1 MRNRVSPSF
10 KIVWELR
17 SELNDY
23 VDIPKSVYLVR
34 LGMRLRR
41 RNGDRVLVVGIFQ
54 NAGSGQ
60 TVLKSLYRARFRR
73 TAAIHS
79 SAGGSPR
86 VEKYGVSAIGGAA
99 AASVV
104 GLAIGAFIFWQR
116 GIFADYQPGVLA
128 LLLASFALGGAITG
142 WVLVRLL
149 QQHVDET
156 WLARCASTILA
167 GETVVM
173 AEVEVS
179 EAPRVLVIL
188 RDVEAEAPVTF
199 AFHSPP
205 PFPVESA
212 TQPLWDERPSSQ
224 RFSENAAHL
233 ARSIAVSRQARPRG
247 RSFLRRLRDVE
258 GALEWA
264 NASLTMSAEMR
275 HAFTLSAEWLLD
287 NAYLIREQVT
297 DLQRSLPQK
306 YYGKLPLIA
315 GGPEA
320 GLPRVYHV
328 ASKIVSETGGAL
340 EAEIIRKFL
349 VAFQVITPLD
359 IGELWALPLM
369 LRLQLLECLRTLAI
383 QVEQQQNQS
392 EEADFWANRLISAAR
407 HSSLQLLKMMEELVK
422 RHPEPTAHFASELMA
437 RLYDEEAALPL
448 VSGWLERSL
457 RAPLLEVMQQEHRRQ
472 AVQQTALAD
481 VINSCRLLAQI
492 AWPEFFESV
501 SWAERELGT
510 DPAEVYARQDFET
523 ADRCRS
529 AVEEIARW
537 SKRSEQEIIDQTL
550 ALAKAAGDKIAR
562 HVGYYLID
570 AGRLTLEQATGA
582 GVPLAERFRRSLRAH
597 AADVYFGSLLVLTLT
612 IVAAPLLFIAGSVPG
627 VTLGLLGLL
636 FLLPA
641 SDLAVLAVNFF
652 VTRLLPPQV
661 LPKMSFRKEGIP
673 NDCRTLVV
681 VPTLLTTANAIQ
693 RELDRL
699 EIRYLGNTDANLRFA
714 LLTDFAD
721 APRQNMPEDA
731 EYIDIVARGIE
742 ELNRRY
748 GAGRFFL
755 FHRGR
760 SWSESEQRWIG
771 RERKRGKLEQLNRF
785 LSGEPAPELEGFLYA
800 GDRTRLEGIRF
811 VITLDADTQLLRG
824 AARRMIETL
833 AHPLNQ
839 ARLSPD
845 GRVIR
850 GYTIIQPSVSATLPS
865 AMATWFSRIF
875 ADPRGIDPYTHT
887 VSDVYQDLVGEGS
900 YHGKGIYELQTFHR
914 LLSGRFPTAH
924 LLSHDLLEGSFV
936 RVGLATDIE
945 LLDVFPSSYI
955 AWWNRQ
961 HRWIRGDWQI
971 IDWLKPRVPVGAG
984 RVELNPLSAF
994 NRWKIFD
1001 NLRRSLVPPATAALL
1016 VAGWFL
1022 TAVPMLWSGI
1032 IAALMLWPVLTSLL
1046 GLLFHPP
1053 PPGTRYWREPRDRLL
1068 RSMFAIIF
1076 LPDHAGMALDAIIRV
1091 AYRRIISHRLLL
1103 EWETA
1108 QDAHR
1113 RAKNQQWQF
1122 VLARLW
1128 IPAACVLLFVG
1139 AVWQGVSVMI
1149 AAVPFLLLWALYP
1162 VAVVVI
1168 NRPARSWRGGIL
1180 TADDRRF
1187 LRIAARRTWR
1197 YFDDFV
1203 GPQTS
1208 WLPPD
1213 NVQETPMREIF
1224 MRTSPTNI
1232 GLSMVASVAANDFGY
1247 ITIDDM
1253 VARNLSALETLSR
1266 LERFEGHL
1274 FNWYDLKTL
1283 QPLHPRYVSTVD
1295 SGNLLASLWTLEAS
1309 CNELATRPLMD
1320 EGALRG
1326 IADTLGVM
1334 RQIAAAMKKAE
1345 DPPAFLH
1352 LIGLTMEEPVNLEQ
1366 IIVRLRAAQPIAQ
1379 DLVLFFNGS
1388 ETEPR
1393 AYWAHQVAKQVATW
1407 NAVIDKY
1414 FRPVEILMAP
1424 PSQLM
1429 SLGET
1434 AHEWRRDALGGI
1446 FSLRNIATEG
1456 ISGLVPLLAFHGEQ
1470 EGPELPQP
1478 VREWFD
1484 LLVTEVERSRQ
1495 AASEQLAQLNELIAQ
1510 SQQLDSDMGLRFLY
1524 DEERRI
1530 FAIGYQVAQRRLD
1543 ASFYDLLASEARL
1556 TSFLAIARGEVSVEH
1571 WWALS
1576 RPFGS
1581 AYGRLPLLSWS
1592 GTMFEYLMPLLF
1604 THTHENSLL
1613 DRACHDAVHCQIAYA
1628 QQSRA
1633 PWGISESAFSELDRH
1648 NVYQYRAFGVPALAL
1663 RRGQEQELVVAPYA
1677 TALALGVQPA
1687 VAVKNLRRLVALG
1700 NPTLLGDH
1708 GFYEAIDYSRRTEPR
1723 VAAGIVIHCYMAHH
1737 QGMALL
1743 AYSNALHKNAM
1754 RKRFHS
1760 DPRVRATEPLLHEHI
1775 PEQILPTTGEMHE
1788 ERPLP
1793 RAISMGGGA
1802 VVTETP
1808 DIASPRIHLLS
1819 NGPCSVMV
1827 TNSGGGYLRW
1837 LDLDITRWRADATC
1851 DVPGTVCYIRDL
1863 ESGTIWSNTHQP
1875 VRSPERHYT
1884 WSFTPDK
1891 AEFRRRSG
1899 PCETFTEIV
1908 VSAED
1913 NAEVRR
1919 LTLVNTSRKSCRLEL
1934 TTYLELALA
1943 PHRADRAHPA
1953 FNKLFIETE
1962 WLPHCQALLARR
1974 RLRAPDEQPIWAAH
1988 LIVAESSSITGRTEF
2003 ETDRAEFLGRG
2014 RTVENPV
2021 ALSRR
2026 LTNRVGAVLD
2036 PIFSL
2041 RRQVTILPNE
2051 RCQFVLVTVVA
2062 DSRDAV
2068 IGLVERYTEF
2078 HTCARAFETAWTHS
2092 QLEMRRLHI
2101 RPGDVQTF
2109 RQLAAHILFPQAQ
2122 LRPPAA
2128 RLGRRVEGQRALW
2141 RQGISGDLP
2150 IVVVMIGHVRDV
2162 EVVREI
2168 LTAHTFWHLRG
2179 LKVDLVLVSEELAS
2193 YEEPLAADLRRL
2205 IEAQAHL
2212 TGVDQPGGVY
2222 LRSTTKISKEE
2233 LMALHAAAR
2242 VVVIA
2247 SRGTLRQQLAAATPV
2262 VAKPQLL
2269 SPGRQF
2275 REEPSAPLPF
2285 MELNYFNGLG
2295 GFTEDGKEFVIY
2307 LAPDQQTPLPWVNIM
2322 ANSKFGAL
2330 VSESGA
2336 EFVWGSNSQN
2346 DRLTPWLN
2354 DPISDPPGTA
2364 IYIRDDD
2371 LGVVWSPTP
2380 QPIREH
2386 DAYRARHGQGYTAFE
2401 HNSHAIEQT
2410 LLSFVPVDDAGG
2422 GLPVRLQRL
2431 RLRNSSSRRRRL
2443 TITSYATL
2451 VLGSH
2456 LEETG
2461 MHVVTKWDLQS
2472 QSLFGRNSFEPE
2484 LSKRVAFATSTPTP
2498 VSFTGDR
2505 TAFIGRN
2512 HSLRYPVAMEHQRL
2526 TGDSGAGLDP
2536 CAAVQV
2542 LVEIDPQET
2551 AEVTFLLGQ
2560 ADDEEKARSLLNRF
2574 RDPANVEA
2582 ALQETG
2588 RWWDRLLSTI
2598 QVETP
2603 ELSTNF
2609 LLNRWLLYQTL
2620 SCRVWGRSAL
2630 YQSSGAYGFR
2640 DQLQDVMGLV
2650 HAAPEIARAHILRA
2664 AARQFVEGD
2673 VQHWW
2678 HPDSGAGVRTRI
2690 SDDLLW
2696 LPFVTAHYVRTTG
2709 DASILDQLVPFLE
2722 GKPLEAQQTESFSIP
2737 IVSHTEATLLEHCR
2751 RAIAHSTTA
2760 GLHGLPLI
2768 GGGDWN
2774 DGLNRVGLG
2783 GKGESVWL
2791 AWFQICVFNDF
2802 AELLAL
2808 SELHEEAKACRKRAV
2823 QLGRT
2828 VDAQAWDGKWY
2839 RRGYF
2844 DDGTPL
2850 GSKKNAEARIDS
2862 LPQTWAAISG
2872 VGDSNRVEVALRSL
2886 EENLVRESDDL
2897 ILLFTPPFDKTT
2909 ADVGYIKAYPPGVRE
2924 NGGQYTHAATWVAMA
2939 FARQGDGDKAVRFLR
2954 MLNPIE
2960 HARDEKD
2967 CERYKVEPYV
2977 MPGDV
2982 YSLAGHVGR
2991 GGWTWYTGAAAWT
3004 YRVWLEE
3011 ILGFQRC
3018 GDTLTINP
3026 VIPKDWSGFRLRYRF
3041 QNTIYRIAVENP
3053 DHCSRGVTLM
3063 ELDGVAVA
3071 DKIVTLRDDALP
3083 HEVRVVLGINPLG

>member
-1 MRNRVSPSF
+1 
-10 KIVWELR
+10 
-17 SELNDY
+17 
-23 VDIPKSVYLVR
+23 
-34 LGMRLRR
+34 MRLWRKK
-41 RNGDRVLVVGIFQ
+41 GDHAVLVVGIFQ
-54 NAGSGQ
+54 SRGTGRA
-60 TVLKSLYRARFRR
+60 VLKNLHRVRFSRA
-73 TAAIHS
+73 AAIHA
-79 SAGGSPR
+79 SAGRRPR
-86 VEKYGVSAIGGAA
+86 VEEYGVSAIGGAA
-99 AASVV
+99 AASLV
-104 GLAIGAFIFWQR
+104 GLAIGALIFWER
-116 GIFADYQPGVLA
+116 GILTDYRPGVSVVLA
-128 LLLASFALGGAITG
+128 AFALAGALSG
-142 WVLVRLL
+142 WILVQLL
-149 QQHVDET
+149 RQHVNEA
-156 WLARCASTILA
+156 WLARCASTILP
-167 GETVVM
+167 GETAVM
-173 AEVEVS
+173 AEVEAS
-179 EAPRVLVIL
+179 ETARVLGIL

-205 PFPVESA
+205 PFSVKA
-212 TQPLWDERPSSQ
+212 TTQPLWDERPSSQ
-224 RFSENAAHL
+224 RLSENAAYL
-233 ARSIAVSRQARPRG
+233 ARSLAVSREAQPRG
-247 RSFLRRLRDVE
+247 RSFLRRLREVE
-258 GALEWA
+258 AALEWA
-264 NASLTMSAEMR
+264 NASLTVSAEMH

-297 DLQRSLPQK
+297 DLRRSLPQK
-306 YYGKLPLIA
+306 YYGKLPLVA
-315 GGPEA
+315 SGPEA

-328 ASKIVSETGGAL
+328 ASKMVSETGGAL
-340 EAEIIRKFL
+340 EPEIIRRFL
-349 VAFQVITPLD
+349 GAFQAITPLD

-369 LRLQLLECLRTLAI
+369 LRLQLLECMRALAI
-383 QVEQQQNQS
+383 QVEQQQSQR
-392 EEADFWANRLISAAR
+392 EEADFWANRLITAAR
-407 HSSLQLLKMMEELVK
+407 HSSPRLLRMMEELVE
-422 RHPEPTAHFASELMA
+422 RYPEPTAHFASELMA
-437 RLYDEEAALPL
+437 HLYDEEAALPL
-448 VSGWLERSL
+448 VRGWLERSL

-472 AVQQTALAD
+472 TVQQTALAD

-492 AWPEFFESV
+492 AWREFFESV
-501 SWAERELGT
+501 SWAESKLGA
-510 DPAEVYARQDFET
+510 DPAGTYARQDFET
-523 ADRCRS
+523 GDRCRG
-529 AVEEIARW
+529 AVEEIAQW
-537 SKRSEQEIIDQTL
+537 SKHSEQEIIGQVL
-550 ALAKAAGDKIAR
+550 ALAKAAEDKVAR

-570 AGRLTLEQATGA
+570 AGRLPLERATGA
-582 GVPLAERFRRSLRAH
+582 RVPMAERSRRWLRAH
-597 AADVYFGSLLVLTLT
+597 AAGVYFGSLLVLSVTM
-612 IVAAPLLFIAGSVPG
+612 VAAPLLFIAGSVSG

-636 FLLPA
+636 LLLPA
-641 SDLAVLAVNFF
+641 SDLVVLAVNYF
-652 VTRLLPPQV
+652 VTSLLPPQV
-661 LPKMSFRKEGIP
+661 LPKMSFEKGGIP
-673 NDCRTLVV
+673 DDCRTLVV
-681 VPTLLTTANAIQ
+681 VPTLLTTVDAI
-693 RELDRL
+693 RSELNRL

-721 APRQNMPEDA
+721 APRQSMPEDA
-731 EYIDIVARGIE
+731 EYMDIVARGID

-771 RERKRGKLEQLNRF
+771 WERKRGKLEQLNR
-785 LSGEPAPELEGFLYA
+785 LLIGESAPELEGFLCA

-845 GRVIR
+845 GRHVIR

-875 ADPRGIDPYTHT
+875 ADPRGIDPYTHA
-887 VSDVYQDLVGEGS
+887 VSDIYQDLVGEGS

-924 LLSHDLLEGSFV
+924 LLSHDLLEGSYV

-955 AWWNRQ
+955 AWWNRH

-971 IDWLKPRVPVGAG
+971 IDWLKPRVPVGGG
-984 RVELNPLSAF
+984 RFEPNPLSGF

-1001 NLRRSLVPPATAALL
+1001 NLRRSLVPPATVALL
-1016 VAGWFL
+1016 LGGWLL
-1022 TAVPMLWSGI
+1022 TPAPMLWSGI
-1032 IAALMLWPVLTSLL
+1032 IAGLMLWPVLNSLFA
-1046 GLLFHPP
+1046 LLFHPP
-1053 PPGTRYWREPRDRLL
+1053 PPGTRFWREPRDRLL
-1068 RSMFAIIF
+1068 RSLFTVIF
-1076 LPDHAGMALDAIIRV
+1076 LPDHAGMALDAIARV
-1091 AYRRIISHRLLL
+1091 GYRRITSHRLLL

-1113 RAKNQQWQF
+1113 RAKNQQRQF

-1128 IPAACVLLFVG
+1128 IPAAACVLLL
-1139 AVWQGVSVMI
+1139 ATWQGTSVLV
-1149 AAVPFLLLWALYP
+1149 AAAPFLLLWALFP
-1162 VAVVVI
+1162 VAVIVI
-1168 NRPARSWRGGIL
+1168 NRPAKSWRGGIL

-1187 LRIAARRTWR
+1187 LRTVARRTWR

-1224 MRTSPTNI
+1224 LRTSPTNI
-1232 GLSMVASVAANDFGY
+1232 GLSMLATVAANDFGY
-1247 ITIDDM
+1247 ITIDDL
-1253 VARNLSALETLSR
+1253 VARSLGALETVSR

-1274 FNWYDLKTL
+1274 FNWYELSTLKPL
-1283 QPLHPRYVSTVD
+1283 QPRYVSTVD
-1295 SGNLLASLWTLEAS
+1295 SGNFLASLWTFETS
-1309 CNELATRPLMD
+1309 CNELAARPLLD
-1320 EGALRG
+1320 AGALRG
-1326 IADTLGVM
+1326 VADTLGVM
-1334 RQIAAAMKKAE
+1334 RQIGATMKEAE
-1345 DPPAFLH
+1345 HPPAFLR
-1352 LIGLTMEEPVNLEQ
+1352 LVELTTGQAANLEEV
-1366 IIVRLRAAQPIAQ
+1366 ILRLRAARSAAQ
-1379 DLVLFFNGS
+1379 DLLLS
-1388 ETEPR
+1388 RRWPETDPR
-1393 AYWAHQVAKQVATW
+1393 AYWAQQVTKQVAAW
-1407 NAVIDKY
+1407 NAIIDKY
-1414 FRPVEILMAP
+1414 FRPVEILMAS

-1429 SLGET
+1429 SLGEAT
-1434 AHEWRRDALGGI
+1434 HESRREALAAT

-1456 ISGLVPLLAFHGEQ
+1456 IPGLVPLLAFHGQ
-1470 EGPELPQP
+1470 REGPELPQP
-1478 VREWFD
+1478 VRQWFD

-1495 AASEQLAQLNELIAQ
+1495 AASEQLAQLGELIAQ
-1510 SQQLDSDMGLRFLY
+1510 TQQLESGMGLRFLY

-1543 ASFYDLLASEARL
+1543 TSFYDLLASEARL

-1604 THTHENSLL
+1604 TQTHENSLL
-1613 DRACHDAVHCQIAYA
+1613 DRACHDAVHCQIAYG
-1628 QQSRA
+1628 QESNV
-1633 PWGISESAFSELDRH
+1633 PWGISESAFSALDRH

-1663 RRGQEQELVVAPYA
+1663 RRGQEQDLVVAPYA
-1677 TALALGVQPA
+1677 AALALGVQPA
-1687 VAVKNLRRLVALG
+1687 VAMKNLRRLATLG
-1700 NPTLLGDH
+1700 NPTLLGDC
-1708 GFYEAIDYSRRTEPR
+1708 GYYEAIDYSRPTEPR
-1723 VAAGIVIHCYMAHH
+1723 AAAGIIIHCYMAHH
-1737 QGMALL
+1737 QGMSLL
-1743 AYSNALHKNAM
+1743 AYDNALHENTM
-1754 RKRFHS
+1754 RRRFHS
-1760 DPRVRATEPLLHEHI
+1760 DPRIRATEPILHEHI
-1775 PEQILPTTGEMHE
+1775 PEQILPTGGEVHE

-1793 RAISMGGGA
+1793 RTIPMLGSA

-1819 NGPCSVMV
+1819 NGACSVMV

-1837 LDLDITRWRADATC
+1837 LDLDVTRWRADTTC
-1851 DVPGTVCYIRDL
+1851 DVPGAICYIREL
-1863 ESGTIWSNTHQP
+1863 ENGTIWSNTHHP
-1875 VRSPERHYT
+1875 VRSPERRYT

-1891 AEFRRRSG
+1891 AEFRRKSG

-1919 LTLVNTSRKSCRLEL
+1919 VTLVNTSRKSCCLEA

-1953 FNKLFIETE
+1953 FSKLFIETE
-1962 WLPHCQALLARR
+1962 WLPHCEALLAHR

-1988 LIVAESSSITGRTEF
+1988 LIVLESSSFPGTPEF
-2003 ETDRAEFLGRG
+2003 ESDRAQFLGRG
-2014 RTVENPV
+2014 RTLENPV
-2021 ALSRR
+2021 ALSRS

-2041 RRQVTILPNE
+2041 RRQMTILPNQ
-2051 RCQFVLVTVVA
+2051 RFQFALVTVVA
-2062 DSRDAV
+2062 DSREAAV
-2068 IGLVERYTEF
+2068 GLVERYTEF

-2109 RQLAAHILFPQAQ
+2109 RQLAAHVLFPQAQ
-2122 LRPPAA
+2122 LRPPPA
-2128 RLGRRVEGQRALW
+2128 RLGRRAEGQRALW

-2150 IVVVMIGHVRDV
+2150 IVVVMIGHIRDI

-2179 LKVDLVLVSEELAS
+2179 LKADLVLVSEELPS
-2193 YEEPLAADLRRL
+2193 YEEPLAGDLRRL

-2222 LRSTTKISKEE
+2222 LRSATKISKEE
-2233 LMALHAAAR
+2233 LITLQAAAR
-2242 VVVIA
+2242 MVLVA
-2247 SRGTLRQQLAAATPV
+2247 SRGTLRQQLGATTPV
-2262 VAKPQLL
+2262 TVKPQLL
-2269 SPGRQF
+2269 SPGQQF
-2275 REEPSAPLPF
+2275 KEEPSAPLAF
-2285 MELNYFNGLG
+2285 LELKYFNGLG
-2295 GFTEDGKEFVIY
+2295 GFTEDGKEFVTY
-2307 LAPDQQTPLPWVNIM
+2307 LGPDQQTPLPWINVM
-2322 ANSKFGAL
+2322 GNSKFGAL
-2330 VSESGA
+2330 VSEAGA
-2336 EFVWGSNSQN
+2336 DCVWGSNSQN
-2346 DRLTPWLN
+2346 DRLTPWFN

-2364 IYIRDDD
+2364 IYIRDEDI
-2371 LGVVWSPTP
+2371 GAVWSPTP
-2380 QPIREH
+2380 QPIRES
-2386 DAYRARHGQGYTAFE
+2386 DAYRARHGQGYTTFE
-2401 HNSHAIEQT
+2401 HNSHAIEQI
-2410 LLSFVPVDDAGG
+2410 LVIFVPIDDTG

-2431 RLRNSSSRRRRL
+2431 RLRNSSSRRRKL
-2443 TITSYATL
+2443 TVTFYATL
-2451 VLGSH
+2451 VLGSDP
-2456 LEETG
+2456 EETG

-2472 QSLFGRNSFEPE
+2472 QSLFARNTYEPE
-2484 LSKRVAFATSTPTP
+2484 LCERIGVAASTPAPT
-2498 VSFTGDR
+2498 SFTGDR

-2512 HSLRYPVAMEHQRL
+2512 HSLRDPAAMEHERL
-2526 TGDSGAGLDP
+2526 TKDTGAGLDP
-2536 CAAVQV
+2536 CAALQV
-2542 LVEIDPQET
+2542 VVEIDPEQT
-2551 AEVTFLLGQ
+2551 AEITFLLGQ
-2560 ADDEEKARSLLNRF
+2560 ADDEEKARALVNRF

-2582 ALQETG
+2582 ALQET
-2588 RWWDRLLSTI
+2588 RQWWDRLLSTI
-2598 QVETP
+2598 EVETP

-2640 DQLQDVMGLV
+2640 DQLQDVMALV
-2650 HAAPEIARAHILRA
+2650 HVAPEIARDHILRA

-2678 HPDSGAGVRTRI
+2678 HPESGAGVRTRI
-2690 SDDLLW
+2690 SDDVLW

-2709 DASILDQLVPFLE
+2709 DAAILDQMVPFLE
-2722 GKPLEAQQTESFSIP
+2722 AKPLEAQQTESLSIP
-2737 IVSHTEATLLEHCR
+2737 VVSNTQGTLLEHCR
-2751 RAIAHSTTA
+2751 RAIARSATT
-2760 GLHGLPLI
+2760 GPHRLPLI

-2791 AWFQICVFNDF
+2791 AWFEISVLNDF
-2802 AELLAL
+2802 TGLLAL
-2808 SELHEEAKACRKRAV
+2808 RELHEQAKACRARAA
-2823 QLGRT
+2823 QLART
-2828 VDAQAWDGKWY
+2828 VEAQAWDGAWY

-2844 DDGTPL
+2844 DNGTPF
-2850 GSKKNAEARIDS
+2850 GSRKNAEGRIDS

-2872 VGDSNRVEVALRSL
+2872 AGDSDRVKVALRSL
-2886 EENLVRESDDL
+2886 EENLVREADNL

-2939 FARQGDGDKAVRFLR
+2939 FARQGNGDKAVRLLR
-2954 MLNPIE
+2954 MLNPVE

-3011 ILGFQRC
+3011 ILGFQRR
-3018 GDTLTINP
+3018 GNSFTINP
-3026 VIPKDWSGFRLRYRF
+3026 VIPKDWPGFRLRYRF
-3041 QNTIYRIAVENP
+3041 QNTIYRITVENP
-3053 DHCSRGVTLM
+3053 EHCSRGITLV
-3063 ELDGVAVA
+3063 EFDGVAAA
-3071 DKIVTLRDDALP
+3071 DKIVTLRDDAMS
-3083 HEVRVVLGINPLG
+3083 HQVRVVLGTKSPA